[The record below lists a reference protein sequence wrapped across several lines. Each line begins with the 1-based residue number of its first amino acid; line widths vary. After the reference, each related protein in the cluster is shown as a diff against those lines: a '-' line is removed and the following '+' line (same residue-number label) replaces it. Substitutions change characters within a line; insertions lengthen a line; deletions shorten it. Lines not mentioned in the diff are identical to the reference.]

1 MPKPLNIAILWHMH
15 QPYYKDLVTGKYF
28 MPWVRL
34 HGIKDYYDMVAILDE
49 FPKVH
54 QTFNMVPSLVDQIL
68 DYVDNNATDTHL
80 DLALKPAAELT
91 TSEKESILQN
101 FFLANWENMV
111 KPYPRY
117 WDILKTRGFVYSKDD
132 LKDIQRYFIT
142 QDYLDLQVLFNLAWF
157 DPIFKDNDKFLKG
170 LVKKGQDFTEDEKIE
185 LIKKQR
191 EVLALIIPKYRE
203 MEERG
208 IIEISTTPY
217 YHPILPLLC
226 DSFAAKMAIPDIKL
240 PKKRFLHPEDAVAQV
255 NKAVEFHKRVFGRA
269 PRGMWP
275 SEGSV
280 SEEIIPIIHDAGVKW
295 IATDEEILAKSINA
309 LFERDKD
316 EIAKDAGTLYRPYN
330 ARVGDKGVSMF
341 FRDHSLSDLIGFVY
355 SKWDPEHASQ
365 DFMNRLHK
373 IRDKLLTQ
381 GNMDEFVIPIILD
394 GENAWEYYKNDGRD
408 FLRSLY
414 GKLSND
420 PLIRA
425 VTMSEHIEANPP
437 NAALPKLFSGSWINH
452 NFRIWI
458 GHEEDNTAWDL
469 LEDTRSALVEFEREG
484 TADKAAITKA
494 WQEIYIA
501 EGSDWC
507 WWYGDEHSTEN
518 DDAFD
523 ELFRKHLMNVYMLV
537 GKDIPEELFIP
548 VIRED
553 KVCKPTID
561 LVSFISPTIDGEVSN
576 YFEWLSAAYYDVT
589 KVGGTM
595 HRVESIVSHIY
606 YGFNLANM
614 YVRLDTNLTLIGG
627 DKGEFTYTVNILNP
641 TQYKIEVHCCRKGEG
656 LTYDGALYREIG
668 EKWVIQKSLV
678 RLAIKDIIE
687 IEIPFA
693 DISVSR
699 KDQVQFFVTVKKG
712 GTELE
717 RWPNRGCI
725 MFEAPTEDF
734 EAIMWRV

>member
-15 QPYYKDLVTGKYF
+15 QPYYKDLVTGEYV

-49 FPKVH
+49 FPSVH

-68 DYVDNNATDTHL
+68 DYVDNNATDSHL
-80 DLALKPAAELT
+80 DLTLKPAAELT
-91 TSEKESILQN
+91 PSDKEAILQN
-101 FFLANWENMV
+101 FFLANWENMI

-117 WDILKTRGFVYSKDD
+117 WEILRTRGVVYSKDD
-132 LKDIQRYFIT
+132 LKDIQRYFTT

-157 DPIFKDNDKFLKG
+157 DPIFKDNDKFLRG
-170 LVKKGQDFTEDEKIE
+170 LVKKGRDFTEEEKVE

-226 DSFAAKMAIPDIKL
+226 DSFAAKMAVPNIQL
-240 PKKRFLHPEDAVAQV
+240 PKRRFLHPEDAVAQV

-280 SEEIIPIIHDAGVKW
+280 SEEIIPIIADAGIKW
-295 IATDEEILAKSINA
+295 IATDEEILAKSVHA

-316 EIAKDAGTLYRPYN
+316 EVVKDAKTLYRSYN
-330 ARVGDKGVSMF
+330 TSSGGKGVSMF
-341 FRDHSLSDLIGFVY
+341 FRDHSLSDLVGFVY
-355 SKWDPEHASQ
+355 SKWDADHASQ
-365 DFMNRLHK
+365 DFINRLHR
-373 IRDKLLTQ
+373 IRERLLTQ
-381 GNMDEFVIPIILD
+381 GSLDEFVVPIILD

-414 GKLSND
+414 GKLSHD
-420 PLIRA
+420 PLIKT
-425 VTMSEHIEANPP
+425 VTMSEYLEANPP
-437 NAALPKLFSGSWINH
+437 KMTIPHLFSGSWINH

-458 GHEEDNTAWDL
+458 GHEEDNAAWDL
-469 LEDTRSALVEFEREG
+469 LEETRRVLVEYGSEG
-484 TADKAAITKA
+484 TADKSTLEKA

-518 DDAFD
+518 DADFD
-523 ELFRKHLMNVYMLV
+523 NLFRKHLMNVYMLM
-537 GKDIPEELFIP
+537 GKDIPEELFVPIL
-548 VIRED
+548 RED

-561 LVSFISPTIDGEVSN
+561 LISFISPTIDGEVSS
-576 YFEWLSAAYYDVT
+576 YFEWLSAAYYDVS

-614 YVRLDTNLTLIGG
+614 YIRLDANLNLIGEG
-627 DKGEFTYTVNILNP
+627 KDGFVYTVNILKP
-641 TQYKIEVHCCRKGEG
+641 KPHKIEIHCSRKDEG
-656 LTYDGALYREIG
+656 FDYEGILFSEVDG
-668 EKWVIQKSLV
+668 KWIRQKPLAK
-678 RLAIKDIIE
+678 LAIKDIIE
-687 IEIPFA
+687 MEIPFA
-693 DISVSR
+693 DIGVSM
-699 KDQVQFFVTVKKG
+699 KDQLQLFVTVKKN

-717 RWPNRGCI
+717 KWPHRGCI

>member
-15 QPYYKDLVTGKYF
+15 QPYYKDLVTGEYV

-49 FPKVH
+49 FPSVH

-68 DYVDNNATDTHL
+68 DYVDNNATDSHL
-80 DLALKPAAELT
+80 DLTLKPAAELT
-91 TSEKESILQN
+91 PSDKEAILQN
-101 FFLANWENMV
+101 FFLANWENMI

-117 WDILKTRGFVYSKDD
+117 WEILRTRGFVYSKDD
-132 LKDIQRYFIT
+132 LKEIQRYFTT

-157 DPIFKDNDKFLKG
+157 DPIFKDHDKFLRG
-170 LVKKGQDFTEDEKIE
+170 LVKKGRDFTEEEKVE

-191 EVLALIIPKYRE
+191 EVLALIIPKYKE

-226 DSFAAKMAIPDIKL
+226 DSFAAKMAIPNIQL
-240 PKKRFLHPEDAVAQV
+240 PKRRFLHPEDAVAQV

-280 SEEIIPIIHDAGVKW
+280 SEEIIPIIADAGIKW
-295 IATDEEILAKSINA
+295 IATDEEILAKSVHA

-316 EIAKDAGTLYRPYN
+316 EVVTDAKTLYRSYN
-330 ARVGDKGVSMF
+330 AHSGGKGVSMF
-341 FRDHSLSDLIGFVY
+341 FRDHSLSDLVGFVY
-355 SKWDPEHASQ
+355 SKWDADHASQ
-365 DFMNRLHK
+365 DFINRLHR
-373 IRDKLLTQ
+373 IRERLLTQ
-381 GNMDEFVIPIILD
+381 GSLDEFVVPIILD

-414 GKLSND
+414 GKLSHD
-420 PLIRA
+420 PLIKT
-425 VTMSEHIEANPP
+425 VTMSEYLEANPP
-437 NAALPKLFSGSWINH
+437 KMTIPHLFSGSWINH

-458 GHEEDNTAWDL
+458 GHEEDNAAWDL
-469 LEDTRSALVEFEREG
+469 LEETRRTLVEFEGEG
-484 TADKAAITKA
+484 TADKSTLEKA
-494 WQEIYIA
+494 WEEIYIA

-518 DDAFD
+518 DADFD
-523 ELFRKHLMNVYMLV
+523 NLFRKHLMNVYMLM

-548 VIRED
+548 ILRED

-561 LVSFISPTIDGEVSN
+561 LISFISPTIDGEVSS

-614 YVRLDTNLTLIGG
+614 YIRLDANLNLIGEG
-627 DKGEFTYTVNILNP
+627 KDGFVYTVNILKP
-641 TQYKIEVHCCRKGEG
+641 KPHKIEIHCSRKDEGFIYEG
-656 LTYDGALYREIG
+656 LLFTEVDG
-668 EKWVIQKSLV
+668 KWVRQKPLAK
-678 RLAIKDIIE
+678 LAIKDIIE
-687 IEIPFA
+687 MEIPFA
-693 DISVSR
+693 DIGVSM
-699 KDQVQFFVTVKKG
+699 KDQLQLFVTVKKN

-717 RWPNRGCI
+717 KWPHRGCI

>member
-15 QPYYKDLVTGKYF
+15 QPYYKDLVTGEYV

-49 FPKVH
+49 FPNVH

-68 DYVDNNATDTHL
+68 DYVDNNATDSHL
-80 DLALKPAAELT
+80 DLTLKPADKLT
-91 TSEKESILQN
+91 PSDKEAILQN

-117 WDILKTRGFVYSKDD
+117 WEILMTRGFVYSKDD
-132 LKDIQRYFIT
+132 LKDIQRYFT
-142 QDYLDLQVLFNLAWF
+142 VQDYLDLQVLFNLAWF
-157 DPIFKDNDKFLKG
+157 DPIFKDNDKFLRG
-170 LVKKGQDFTEDEKIE
+170 LVKKGRDFTEEEKVE

-226 DSFAAKMAIPDIKL
+226 DSFAAKTAIPDIQL
-240 PKKRFLHPEDAVAQV
+240 PKRRFLHPEDAVAQV

-280 SEEIIPIIHDAGVKW
+280 SEEIIPIMADAGIKW
-295 IATDEEILAKSINA
+295 IATDEEILAKSVHA

-316 EIAKDAGTLYRPYN
+316 EVVTDTKTLYRSYN
-330 ARVGDKGVSMF
+330 AYAGGKGVSMF
-341 FRDHSLSDLIGFVY
+341 FRDHSLSDLVGFVY
-355 SKWDPEHASQ
+355 SKWDADHASQ
-365 DFMNRLHK
+365 DFINRLHR
-373 IRDKLLTQ
+373 IRERLLTQ
-381 GNMDEFVIPIILD
+381 GSLDEFVVPIILD

-414 GKLSND
+414 GKLSHD
-420 PLIRA
+420 PLIKT
-425 VTMSEHIEANPP
+425 VTMSEYLEANPP
-437 NAALPKLFSGSWINH
+437 KMTIPHLFSGSWINH
-452 NFRIWI
+452 NFKIWI
-458 GHEEDNTAWDL
+458 GHEEDNAAWDL
-469 LEDTRSALVEFEREG
+469 LEETRRALVEFEGEG
-484 TADKAAITKA
+484 TADKSTMEKA
-494 WQEIYIA
+494 WEEIYIA

-518 DDAFD
+518 DADFD
-523 ELFRKHLMNVYMLV
+523 NLFRKHLMNVYMLM

-548 VIRED
+548 ILRED

-561 LVSFISPTIDGEVSN
+561 LISFISPTIDGEVSS
-576 YFEWLSAAYYDVT
+576 YFEWLSAAYYDVS

-614 YVRLDTNLTLIGG
+614 YIRLDTNLNLV
-627 DKGEFTYTVNILNP
+627 GEGKDGFVYTVNILKP
-641 TQYKIEVHCCRKGEG
+641 KPHKIEIHCSRKDEG
-656 LTYDGALYREIG
+656 FIYESLLFTEADG
-668 EKWVIQKSLV
+668 KWIRQKPLAK
-678 RLAIKDIIE
+678 LAIKDIIE
-687 IEIPFA
+687 MEIPFA
-693 DISVSR
+693 DIGVSM
-699 KDQVQFFVTVKKG
+699 KDQLQLFVTVKKN

-717 RWPNRGCI
+717 KWPHRGCI